1 MPATGF
7 LLGGTAV
14 VREIPAPTEEVDAG
28 MCGGEA
34 MYREV
39 FSMG

>member
-1 MPATGF
+1 MMVFTKVPPC
-7 LLGGTAV
+7 AV
-14 VREIPAPTEEVDAG
+14 TQEIPAPTEEVDAG

-39 FSMG
+39 FSTG

>member
-1 MPATGF
+1 MMVFPK
-7 LLGGTAV
+7 LLSCAMTQ
-14 VREIPAPTEEVDAG
+14 EIPAPTEEVDAG